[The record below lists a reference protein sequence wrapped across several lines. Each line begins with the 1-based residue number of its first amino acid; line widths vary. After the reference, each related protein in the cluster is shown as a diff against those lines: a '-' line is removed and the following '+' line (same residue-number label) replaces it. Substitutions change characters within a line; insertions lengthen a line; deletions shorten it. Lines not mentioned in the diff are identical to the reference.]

1 MAARLRADGYR
12 ARTVTLKLRLPSF
25 STLTRSKTMPDPT
38 DVGAD
43 LYHMA
48 AELFA
53 KLPAGRRRFRL
64 IGVAATNLVPAGA
77 EQVHY
82 RIDCLTVCQ
91 ADLPIDGAA
100 RHRVAKAADLLDRT
114 RLQIIRIDQMVTGM
128 VEKAQSTAGVVE
140 QNVMTPV
147 HEVSALIAGVRKGL
161 EFLFA
166 RRRSAAVSE
175 STQDEQMFI

>member
-1 MAARLRADGYR
+1 MLTQR
-12 ARTVTLKLRLPSF
+12 VTDFIATSREP
-25 STLTRSKTMPDPT
+25 
-38 DVGAD
+38 V
-43 LYHMA
+43 HN
-48 AELFA
+48 
-53 KLPAGRRRFRL
+53 
-64 IGVAATNLVPAGA
+64 VAANLA
-77 EQVHY
+77 EIT
-82 RIDCLTVCQ
+82 RILRERTGQFDSV
-91 ADLPIDGAA
+91 
-100 RHRVAKAADLLDRT
+100 AADLLDRT

>member
-1 MAARLRADGYR
+1 MAHDTLL
-12 ARTVTLKLRLPSF
+12 TVFVILAALAIVGQALVMGGILIAMRDLHRDIDSIHSSTRQKLDV
-25 STLTRSKTMPDPT
+25 LTQRVT
-38 DVGAD
+38 DFIATSREPV
-43 LYHMA
+43 HN
-48 AELFA
+48 
-53 KLPAGRRRFRL
+53 
-64 IGVAATNLVPAGA
+64 VAANLA
-77 EQVHY
+77 EIT
-82 RIDCLTVCQ
+82 RILRERTGQFDSV
-91 ADLPIDGAA
+91 
-100 RHRVAKAADLLDRT
+100 AADLLDRT

-166 RRRSAAVSE
+166 QRRSAAVSE